1 MQYAVFFELHHQAH
15 ALQLLPLA
23 RQMQHEQQVRCFE
36 RVFLYVAFFNAIAIR
51 VHAFLYLLFIIFAR
65 CFVASFLFCGRG

>member
-1 MQYAVFFELHHQAH
+1 
-15 ALQLLPLA
+15 
-23 RQMQHEQQVRCFE
+23 MQHEQQVRCFE

>member
-1 MQYAVFFELHHQAH
+1 MQYAVFFAFYHQAH

-36 RVFLYVAFFNAIAIR
+36 SL
-51 VHAFLYLLFIIFAR
+51 
-65 CFVASFLFCGRG
+65 FLFSMQISSMP